1 MNLNTPEL
9 HDQLYQAI
17 AARDADTAVRLSLA
31 NLRRNAAAA
40 ANNVANTEERRD
52 VMVIDVTEV
61 TWKRDNK
68 TILDRVSWEVKPG
81 EHWCLLGLNGSGKTT
96 LLNMIN
102 GYIWPTSGS
111 VSVLGKRFG
120 TFDLRE
126 LRKHI
131 GWVST
136 SLQQKLYGHETVE
149 KIVLSGKFATIG
161 LYDDIEETDE
171 EKALSLIRLLGCERL
186 LNRTYD
192 TLSQGERQRVLIGRA
207 LMASP
212 KLLIL
217 DEPCTGLDIFARDQL
232 LHMIQSIARE
242 PDAPTLIYVTH
253 HVEEIMPCFNKA
265 LLIKQGTVFSSGNT
279 ADQLTSAHL
288 SEFFHARIEVRQELG
303 HRYSLQLLD
312 TE

>member
-1 MNLNTPEL
+1 
-9 HDQLYQAI
+9 
-17 AARDADTAVRLSLA
+17 
-31 NLRRNAAAA
+31 
-40 ANNVANTEERRD
+40 
-52 VMVIDVTEV
+52 MVIDVQEV

-253 HVEEIMPCFNKA
+253 HVEEIMPCFNRA

-303 HRYSLQLLD
+303 QRYSLQLLN

>member
-1 MNLNTPEL
+1 
-9 HDQLYQAI
+9 
-17 AARDADTAVRLSLA
+17 
-31 NLRRNAAAA
+31 
-40 ANNVANTEERRD
+40 
-52 VMVIDVTEV
+52 MVIDVREV

-68 TILDRVSWEVKPG
+68 TILDRVSWEVKRG

-253 HVEEIMPCFNKA
+253 HVQEIMPCFNKA
-265 LLIKQGTVFSSGNT
+265 LLIKEGTVFSSGNT

-303 HRYSLQLLD
+303 NRYSLQLLE
-312 TE
+312 TK